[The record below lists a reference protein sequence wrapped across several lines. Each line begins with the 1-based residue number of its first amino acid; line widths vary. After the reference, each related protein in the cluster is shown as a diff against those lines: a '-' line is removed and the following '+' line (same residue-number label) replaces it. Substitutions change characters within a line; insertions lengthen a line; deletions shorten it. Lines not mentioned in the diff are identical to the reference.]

1 MFFWILKWAIVS
13 VLLISLMHYIYI
25 YLRDTLTIPKTRD
38 LIKNPQKRYA
48 EMFSNEPPIGEETL
62 IMEKGEAETDGTDIN
77 QLDSIISESNA
88 PKLNEQERDMKTEL
102 ENFIKGM

>member
-1 MFFWILKWAIVS
+1 MFFWVLKWAIVS

-25 YLRDTLTIPKTRD
+25 YLRDTLTIPKTRY

-48 EMFSNEPPIGEETL
+48 EMFSNDPTIDDENP

>member
-1 MFFWILKWAIVS
+1 MFFWVVKWTIVS
-13 VLLISLMHYIYI
+13 ILLISLMHYIYI

-48 EMFSNEPPIGEETL
+48 EMFSNEPPIGEEKP
-62 IMEKGEAETDGTDIN
+62 IMEKGEPDGTDIN

>member
-1 MFFWILKWAIVS
+1 MFFWVVKWTIVS
-13 VLLISLMHYIYI
+13 ILLISLMHYIYI

-48 EMFSNEPPIGEETL
+48 EMFSNDLPIGEEKP
-62 IMEKGEAETDGTDIN
+62 IMEKSETETNGTDIN